1 MHTIKFNAK
10 YRKRTPQELLY
21 LDEVLARDGS
31 VVALAIFRESWDR
44 DAAVVVRA

>member
-1 MHTIKFNAK
+1 MCIMSFNAK
-10 YRKRTPQELLY
+10 YRRGTPQEWLY

-31 VVALAIFRESWDR
+31 MVALAIFRKSWDR